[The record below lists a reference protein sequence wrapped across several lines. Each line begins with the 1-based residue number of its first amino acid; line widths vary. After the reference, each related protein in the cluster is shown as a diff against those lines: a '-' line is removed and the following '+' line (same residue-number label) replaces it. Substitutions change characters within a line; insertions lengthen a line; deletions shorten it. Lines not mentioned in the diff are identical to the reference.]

1 MIEEDKGTI
10 EHANI
15 IMKEGLDTED
25 NIQLILEKLLNLIQ
39 KQQEELEK
47 PRNKNKDLLR
57 KLRNRVKEVNK
68 LIKYSAYKK
77 EFSRLNRML
86 EQKNRQIDLM
96 ADTILE
102 DTLKLDTCWCNGCSK
117 TIECPYKN
125 PNECI
130 VQYFANQAKEVR
142 K

>member
-1 MIEEDKGTI
+1 MTEKEILKKLEVFIYSTYGTLTVKDVQGI
-10 EHANI
+10 
-15 IMKEGLDTED
+15 
-25 NIQLILEKLLNLIQ
+25 LNLIQ
-39 KQQEELEK
+39 RKDRQIEK
-47 PRNKNKDLLR
+47 LKNKNKDLLR
-57 KLRNRVKEVNK
+57 KLRNRVKEVKK
-68 LIKYSAYKK
+68 LIKYSLYKK
-77 EFSRLNRML
+77 EFSKLNRML